1 MMRYI
6 LVLLFVMQSVQQT
19 LAQRYPFQLVNVPD
33 SISDI
38 INCKYGRVDAGAGK
52 NVYNMCVYDDFEF
65 QDGIYSYKGMGPHFP
80 LKLFAVNGDSLY
92 FFRTPSN
99 KMKEYLEEWLS
110 YKNRV
115 CMEDAHFVTYSLA
128 VINYLMHENNM
139 EGVAFSDSILSHVNM
154 SFEEYDCLRNKICSN
169 GDSLAENIISSNDG
183 YHSVEMNVE
192 SLYGSWYFQTIIY
205 KKRTKSGEK
214 LSQHT
219 CEEVPLI
226 CFESDGK
233 GAFYENG
240 KRKTFDWL
248 YKRKKVKIN
257 NVSRIFFQKRNLQL
271 LIRNMFCHNN
281 KIYMELEN
289 ESGDIYVLSL
299 KKRNSPEEA
308 F

>member
-1 MMRYI
+1 M
-6 LVLLFVMQSVQQT
+6 
-19 LAQRYPFQLVNVPD
+19 
-33 SISDI
+33 
-38 INCKYGRVDAGAGK
+38 
-52 NVYNMCVYDDFEF
+52 
-65 QDGIYSYKGMGPHFP
+65 
-80 LKLFAVNGDSLY
+80 
-92 FFRTPSN
+92 
-99 KMKEYLEEWLS
+99 
-110 YKNRV
+110 
-115 CMEDAHFVTYSLA
+115 
-128 VINYLMHENNM
+128 
-139 EGVAFSDSILSHVNM
+139 
-154 SFEEYDCLRNKICSN
+154 
-169 GDSLAENIISSNDG
+169 
-183 YHSVEMNVE
+183 
-192 SLYGSWYFQTIIY
+192 
-205 KKRTKSGEK
+205 
-214 LSQHT
+214 SQHT

-271 LIRNMFCHNN
+271 LIRNMFCHNS